1 MFLRKYSEREINR
14 ILRESKIV
22 EESWEK
28 KSSNSWSFTGRLNE
42 KALLINL
49 SLCLSKKIRRLDLSD

>member
-28 KSSNSWSFTGRLNE
+28 KSSNSWSSTGRLNE

-49 SLCLSKKIRRLDLSD
+49 GLCLSKKIRRLDLSD